1 MVDRQKVGSFIGLC
15 RERRGRFVARMIEMH
30 EPTGMSRVK
39 INLRPIS
46 VFFVD
51 LNGRVILRNFAEKVS
66 FVLIEI

>member
-15 RERRGRFVARMIEMH
+15 RERRERFVARMIEMH

-46 VFFVD
+46 VFSS
-51 LNGRVILRNFAEKVS
+51 I
-66 FVLIEI
+66 

>member
-15 RERRGRFVARMIEMH
+15 RERRERFVARMIEMH

-51 LNGRVILRNFAEKVS
+51 LNGASRVILRHFAKKFLS
-66 FVLIEI
+66 F